1 MFGITLDDLPRYTTS
16 VVSRDDMITR
26 VDSHGGL
33 VQYIA
38 CNASGHVQCHSIV
51 NTYCELKRS
60 CGFQTSSA
68 CWTRLG

>member
-1 MFGITLDDLPRYTTS
+1 MFGITLDDLLRYTTS

-38 CNASGHVQCHSIV
+38 CNARGHVQCHSIV

-60 CGFQTSSA
+60 CGFQTSIA
-68 CWTRLG
+68 C